1 MDFFKGR
8 LNVHKA
14 PVVFIF
20 KLLLIYFS
28 WKVISLILGEQHK
41 TFDDRL
47 WPFLSFQWEQINQ
60 FVRAIDIRSST
71 FLLNVIGF
79 ETINW
84 HDYYFA
90 IKNHVS
96 LRVGNYCLGF
106 QLWYY
111 FIGLIFISR
120 ISLSIRLISIILSF
134 AFIQILNIARL
145 IALALVS
152 VYFPDYVHIGHDY
165 VFNILVLA
173 VLFWVYVK
181 LNQRHSMSY
190 KVGDL

>member
-1 MDFFKGR
+1 MDHFKGR
-8 LNVHKA
+8 LSTHKA
-14 PVVFIF
+14 PAVFIF

-28 WKVISLILGEQHK
+28 WKGIYFILGEQYK
-41 TFDDRL
+41 PFDDRL
-47 WPFLSFQWEQINQ
+47 WPFLSYHWESLNQ
-60 FVRAIDIRSST
+60 FVRMIDIRSST
-71 FLLNVIGF
+71 LCLNLIGF
-79 ETINW
+79 ETYNW
-84 HDYYFA
+84 YDHYYA
-90 IKNHVS
+90 VKNYAS

-111 FIGLIFISR
+111 FVGLIIISR
-120 ISLSIRLISIILSF
+120 ISLDIRFVALVLSF
-134 AFIQILNIARL
+134 AFIQVLNIARL

-181 LNQRHSMSY
+181 LNQRHSISY
-190 KVGDL
+190 KGGGL